1 MFSETDVHDPKE
13 LAFLIR
19 RECLQ
24 DLYRFLILSS
34 FKNSFPK
41 VFSSEQDSIAYFFA
55 KPLFKADEKF
65 DRVRL
70 YICDFLFKRN
80 QSVRLSFFLSDTPRC
95 KEEKLMKG
103 LFLLS
108 MTEYELAIDVLS
120 PYQDEEENVEV
131 IKPALVKCYIGL
143 HQYDKALE
151 LCEQLIS
158 LKSTTKRLLQKVYC
172 LFQLYRT
179 DEAMAILYEMD
190 YKNPNDLQILRPLAW
205 GNILRFEYEKAK
217 DIYERLASDDFSSIP
232 EDSYNLAICLW
243 LQGDVRTSISLFN
256 RYLELADI
264 DVAALIQQ
272 LYDDFK
278 MLKNNGVLEYL
289 EGCYF
294 TICRKKTKK
303 VIRFVC

>member
-1 MFSETDVHDPKE
+1 
-13 LAFLIR
+13 
-19 RECLQ
+19 
-24 DLYRFLILSS
+24 
-34 FKNSFPK
+34 
-41 VFSSEQDSIAYFFA
+41 
-55 KPLFKADEKF
+55 
-65 DRVRL
+65 
-70 YICDFLFKRN
+70 
-80 QSVRLSFFLSDTPRC
+80 
-95 KEEKLMKG
+95 MKG

-120 PYQDEEENVEV
+120 PYQGEEENVEV

-272 LYDDFK
+272 IYDDFR
-278 MLKNNGVLEYL
+278 MLKNNGVLEFEVNILKDAISQYV
-289 EGCYF
+289 E
-294 TICRKKTKK
+294 RKQK
-303 VIRFVC
+303 R

>member
-1 MFSETDVHDPKE
+1 
-13 LAFLIR
+13 
-19 RECLQ
+19 
-24 DLYRFLILSS
+24 
-34 FKNSFPK
+34 
-41 VFSSEQDSIAYFFA
+41 
-55 KPLFKADEKF
+55 
-65 DRVRL
+65 
-70 YICDFLFKRN
+70 
-80 QSVRLSFFLSDTPRC
+80 
-95 KEEKLMKG
+95 MKG

-217 DIYERLASDDFSSIP
+217 DIYERLASDDFLPFLKILIIWLYVYGCRVMLELVFHSSIGIW
-232 EDSYNLAICLW
+232 NLPILMS
-243 LQGDVRTSISLFN
+243 QP
-256 RYLELADI
+256 
-264 DVAALIQQ
+264 
-272 LYDDFK
+272 
-278 MLKNNGVLEYL
+278 
-289 EGCYF
+289 
-294 TICRKKTKK
+294 
-303 VIRFVC
+303 

>member
-1 MFSETDVHDPKE
+1 M
-13 LAFLIR
+13 
-19 RECLQ
+19 
-24 DLYRFLILSS
+24 
-34 FKNSFPK
+34 
-41 VFSSEQDSIAYFFA
+41 
-55 KPLFKADEKF
+55 
-65 DRVRL
+65 
-70 YICDFLFKRN
+70 
-80 QSVRLSFFLSDTPRC
+80 
-95 KEEKLMKG
+95 
-103 LFLLS
+103 
-108 MTEYELAIDVLS
+108 LS

-272 LYDDFK
+272 LYDDFR
-278 MLKNNGVLEYL
+278 MLKNNGVLEFEVNILKDAISQYV
-289 EGCYF
+289 E
-294 TICRKKTKK
+294 RKQK
-303 VIRFVC
+303 R